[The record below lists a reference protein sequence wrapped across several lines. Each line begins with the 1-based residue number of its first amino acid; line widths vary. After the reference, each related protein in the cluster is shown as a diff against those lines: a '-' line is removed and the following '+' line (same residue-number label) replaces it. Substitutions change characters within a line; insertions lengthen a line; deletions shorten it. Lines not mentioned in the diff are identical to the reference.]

1 MYNWIKVFKRLIHI
15 SFVPHQFT
23 VSVMKML
30 KLKTLYLMPGSK
42 LVVPGSIS
50 KSPNLKWH
58 KFYNIYSVIWLREV
72 SNRRHFSLENSNNW
86 FQITVTC
93 VRQRILGRDGKHPL
107 GKGVGGGVVKRMEIH
122 KIPSTATSTQIPNQ
136 KTTKKMTYM

>member
-50 KSPNLKWH
+50 KSPNLK
-58 KFYNIYSVIWLREV
+58 
-72 SNRRHFSLENSNNW
+72 
-86 FQITVTC
+86 
-93 VRQRILGRDGKHPL
+93 
-107 GKGVGGGVVKRMEIH
+107 
-122 KIPSTATSTQIPNQ
+122 
-136 KTTKKMTYM
+136 